1 MVGTYFDHCWWG
13 WGWGWGGV
21 MGGQQQAAAL
31 PSLPCT
37 SPPPLHSPSATPT
50 LVLAGRAVLA
60 LLMLVVVM
68 VIVVMVVVAL
78 LPRTLCNAGLAAVVC
93 MPILCVAV
101 AVVVAVMP
109 LPPLCGGL
117 SLLLCL
123 KRLCRRHRTPA
134 RQQAMAEVVRAS
146 EGQSRRPRALCR
158 CHGCPAQRR
167 FTRGGAESVRVG
179 QVGRRMRVPPSIRH
193 SPDASCFRAASSPA
207 LPLNVELGA
216 APALHPPT
224 PSTIAG
230 KVSPASAL
238 CCPSMLSLHTSACGP
253 PRHTSTTHNK
263 LQTNKYCFTCAAPQY
278 SAWIP
283 APAPPP
289 QTAS

>member
-78 LPRTLCNAGLAAVVC
+78 LPRTLCHAGLAAVVC

-109 LPPLCGGL
+109 LPPPLRRPQPPPL
-117 SLLLCL
+117 PQASLL
-123 KRLCRRHRTPA
+123 
-134 RQQAMAEVVRAS
+134 
-146 EGQSRRPRALCR
+146 
-158 CHGCPAQRR
+158 
-167 FTRGGAESVRVG
+167 
-179 QVGRRMRVPPSIRH
+179 
-193 SPDASCFRAASSPA
+193 
-207 LPLNVELGA
+207 
-216 APALHPPT
+216 
-224 PSTIAG
+224 
-230 KVSPASAL
+230 
-238 CCPSMLSLHTSACGP
+238 
-253 PRHTSTTHNK
+253 
-263 LQTNKYCFTCAAPQY
+263 
-278 SAWIP
+278 
-283 APAPPP
+283 PPP
-289 QTAS
+289 HPCEATGDGRGSQSE